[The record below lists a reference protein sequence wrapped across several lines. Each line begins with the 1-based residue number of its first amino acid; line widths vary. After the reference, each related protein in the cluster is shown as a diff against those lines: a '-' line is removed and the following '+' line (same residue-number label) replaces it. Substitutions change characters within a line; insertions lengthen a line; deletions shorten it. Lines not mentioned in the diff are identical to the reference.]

1 MFVAIALFM
10 LYIVMVYAIGR
21 STWTSKVQHEW
32 FITLTGGI
40 GFVYLFIAS
49 SWFAAA
55 YLGPYAQAPDFPL
68 WPFAV
73 LGVAMSAAAI
83 RSSVVY
89 NRKYGIT
96 LAN

>member
-1 MFVAIALFM
+1 MFEAIALFV

-32 FITLTGGI
+32 FIALTGGI

-49 SWFAAA
+49 SWLASA
-55 YLGPYAQAPDFPL
+55 YLGPYAQTPAFPL
-68 WPFAV
+68 WPYLA
-73 LGVAMSAAAI
+73 LGTIMACMAI
-83 RSSVVY
+83 RSSIVY

-96 LAN
+96 LAE